1 MSINTGKTEN
11 MKLEGK
17 VAIVTGGA
25 RDIGRQV
32 SLKLALEGAKVVLN
46 YFDNKADADETLKM
60 ISNQGGEAIAV
71 PGDMTKA
78 DDVKNLVKIAL
89 TKYNGKLDI
98 LVNVVGGLVARKTIT
113 EMEEEF
119 WDFLMNVNVK
129 SAFLTVREVVP
140 YMKEGGSIILF
151 SSQAARDGGG
161 PGASAY
167 AAAKGAVMTF
177 TRSMAKE
184 LGPRNIR
191 VNALA
196 PGMIATSFHDRFT
209 KSEVRERVAAAT
221 PLRREGK
228 AEEVADLIAYLASDE
243 ASFLTGLN
251 VDING
256 GTYFS

>member
-1 MSINTGKTEN
+1 MRLT
-11 MKLEGK
+11 GK

-32 SLKLALEGAKVVLN
+32 SLKLAKEGAKVVVN
-46 YFDNKADADETLKM
+46 YFDNEADAVETIQAIKN
-60 ISNQGGEAIAV
+60 SGGEAIMV
-71 PGDMTKA
+71 QGDMTKA
-78 DDVKNLVKIAL
+78 DDVKRLIQASLSAFPGNI
-89 TKYNGKLDI
+89 DI
-98 LVNVVGGLVARKTIT
+98 MVNVVGGLVGRHMIT

-119 WDFLMNVNVK
+119 WDFLMEVNAK
-129 SAFLTVREVVP
+129 SAFLTTREVVP
-140 YMKEGGSIILF
+140 FMNPGGSIIYF
-151 SSQAARDGGG
+151 SSVAARDGGG

-177 TRSMAKE
+177 ARSMAKE
-184 LGPRNIR
+184 LGPKNIR

-196 PGMIATSFHDRFT
+196 PGMINTSFHDRFT
-209 KSEVRERVAAAT
+209 KDEVRERVAAST

-228 AEEVADLIAYLASDE
+228 PEEIADLVAYLASDE

-256 GTYFS
+256 GLFFS

>member
-1 MSINTGKTEN
+1 MRLS
-11 MKLEGK
+11 GK

-25 RDIGRQV
+25 RDIGRQI
-32 SLKLALEGAKVVLN
+32 SLKLASEGARVVLN
-46 YFDNKADADETLKM
+46 YFDNKEDADETLGM
-60 ISNQGGEAIAV
+60 IKKAGGKAV
-71 PGDMTKA
+71 AVQGDMTKA
-78 DDVKNLVKIAL
+78 DDVKNLINSAISS
-89 TKYNGKLDI
+89 YSGSIDI
-98 LVNVVGGLVARKTIT
+98 LVNVVGGLVARHLVT

-119 WDFLMNVNVK
+119 WDFLMAVNAK
-129 SAFLTVREVVP
+129 SAFLTTREVVP
-140 YMKEGGSIILF
+140 HMKNGGSIIYF

-184 LGPRNIR
+184 LGPKNIR
-191 VNALA
+191 VNALT
-196 PGMIATSFHDRFT
+196 PGMIATSFHDRFS
-209 KSEVRERVAAAT
+209 KPEVRERVAAGT

-228 AEEVADLIAYLASDE
+228 AEEVADLVAYLASDE

-256 GTYFS
+256 GLLFS